1 MRKFNQG
8 DSVRYYGKNSVFSGR
23 KGTVVCRI
31 PDTNR
36 VVVSFTRTNKD
47 DEVIE
52 DEAITT
58 TDECLTISVD
68 KKKD

>member
-8 DSVRYYGKNSVFSGR
+8 DTIRYHGSNSTFAGR
-23 KGTVVCRI
+23 KGTVICRV

-47 DEVIE
+47 DEIIE

-58 TDECLTISVD
+58 TDEHLSSCID

>member
-8 DSVRYYGKNSVFSGR
+8 DCVRYYGKNSAFAGR
-23 KGTVVCRI
+23 KGTVVCRV
-31 PDTNR
+31 PDTDR

-58 TDECLTISVD
+58 TDECLSVFVD